1 LYKLLKKHLDIAINT
16 IKTIAIQD
24 AITKLDNT
32 VNIEYEYIN
41 NQFPFNKDSNSAAT
55 NEAITKDF
63 DNNGYIYS
71 GFIEQLSPL
80 LSYNKTDDRWESKD
94 FSKPEEID
102 YLNKFNK
109 VYLLNKLLWDD
120 KRNPKAIKFDITPI
134 PNKDNDYTFFS
145 IILDMQNY
153 VNSLNI
159 KYSDSIEVLYNW

>member
-1 LYKLLKKHLDIAINT
+1 GYSSTYKNIKQGYEPLQKVYSELSKINNHQGNNNLYKLLKKHLDIAINT

-80 LSYNKTDDRWESKD
+80 LFYNKTDDRWESKD

-109 VYLLNKLLWDD
+109 VYLLNKLLW
-120 KRNPKAIKFDITPI
+120 
-134 PNKDNDYTFFS
+134 
-145 IILDMQNY
+145 
-153 VNSLNI
+153 
-159 KYSDSIEVLYNW
+159 